1 MSSESLKTLGFNHT
15 SGPEGQLTPYW
26 KPTDRK
32 CNSPKR
38 IVTTKLLITLMG
50 SAFEHTSPS
59 VLVLEIVI
67 FYREHIKFS
76 SQTGIW

>member
-1 MSSESLKTLGFNHT
+1 
-15 SGPEGQLTPYW
+15 
-26 KPTDRK
+26 
-32 CNSPKR
+32 
-38 IVTTKLLITLMG
+38 MG

-76 SQTGIW
+76 SQTESEVFKQYKTSRQVV